1 MGGSLR
7 KPRWADSTRWVVTEH
22 RNLQRTLH
30 GWMGYRTRDTSFVVV
45 DAANFDTFSACDGH
59 VMLVFTED
67 PVRFKETLD
76 LAVIVPEIERAFAG
90 RFAVGIL
97 LPEAARQFSVR
108 YGFRRWPAIVLL
120 RDGRYVGA
128 VDGLREWGE
137 YIAEVTR
144 LLDAPPARAQS
155 IGIAVTATGTSPGG
169 CGG

>member
-1 MGGSLR
+1 MTIPMPDAGVARVHPLIARLITRSGS
-7 KPRWADSTRWVVTEH
+7 
-22 RNLQRTLH
+22 
-30 GWMGYRTRDTSFVVV
+30 VVV
-45 DAANFDTFSACDGH
+45 DAANFETFSARDGH

-90 RFAVGIL
+90 RFVVGIL
-97 LPEAARQFSVR
+97 LPEAARQFAVR

-128 VDGLREWGE
+128 VDGLREWSE
-137 YIAEVTR
+137 YIAEVAR
-144 LLDAPPARAQS
+144 LLDAPPARAPS

-169 CGG
+169 CAG